1 MPAWII
7 KCAKFL
13 GGAVTSIAGFF
24 GVNAVIDKVTDKNQ
38 SNGETTNTVTSVFD
52 IEGLLITL
60 AVAGVI
66 TLIIYLIKRRK

>member
-1 MPAWII
+1 MAW
-7 KCAKFL
+7 L
-13 GGAVTSIAGFF
+13 GRVIGVIAGALGIGAV
-24 GVNAVIDKVTDKNQ
+24 VNEVTNNNQ

>member
-1 MPAWII
+1 M
-7 KCAKFL
+7 
-13 GGAVTSIAGFF
+13 AGFF
-24 GVNAVIDKVTDKNQ
+24 KGLLKILGIGTAVGVGSGVVNGVINN
-38 SNGETTNTVTSVFD
+38 NGETTNTVTSVFD